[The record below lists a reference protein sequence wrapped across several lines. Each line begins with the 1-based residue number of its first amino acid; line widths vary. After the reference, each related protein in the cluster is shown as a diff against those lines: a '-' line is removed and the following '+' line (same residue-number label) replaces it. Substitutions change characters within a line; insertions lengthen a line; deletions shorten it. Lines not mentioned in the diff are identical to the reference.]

1 MFSCTEI
8 SRPAVLQNIFW
19 WLSMM
24 TFIIC
29 LMHHAAHSAIN
40 YVSWGRV
47 AIVKN
52 QKRWQKVSLIFIYT
66 MTDPPKNTN
75 VYDEAIVGVYSR
87 VFSKS
92 FIDALLT
99 QIRF

>member
-24 TFIIC
+24 T
-29 LMHHAAHSAIN
+29 AIN

-66 MTDPPKNTN
+66 MTDPPKNTE